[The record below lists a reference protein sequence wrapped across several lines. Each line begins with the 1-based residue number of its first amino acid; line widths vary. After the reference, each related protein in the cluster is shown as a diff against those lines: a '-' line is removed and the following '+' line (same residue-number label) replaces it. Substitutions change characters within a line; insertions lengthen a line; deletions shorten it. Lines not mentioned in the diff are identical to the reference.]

1 MIDILFGIYFAFI
14 IYSYAAN
21 NKELRQLRENNRK
34 LENTSSKDETIPE
47 KSSFKLEVTSESFS
61 LKTSGT
67 DALSENVLQMAT
79 KLVAN
84 VNSKEN
90 KHAK

>member
-1 MIDILFGIYFAFI
+1 MIDILFGIYFTFI

-47 KSSFKLEVTSESFS
+47 KSSFKLEVTNESFS

-67 DALSENVLQMAT
+67 DALSENVLQVAT

-90 KHAK
+90 EHAK